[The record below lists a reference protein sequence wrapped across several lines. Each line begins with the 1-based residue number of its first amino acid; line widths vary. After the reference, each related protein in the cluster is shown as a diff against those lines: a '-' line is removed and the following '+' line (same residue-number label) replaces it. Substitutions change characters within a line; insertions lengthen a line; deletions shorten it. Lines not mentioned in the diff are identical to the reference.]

1 MRTESVPQERTF
13 GLRADELAHWNEN
26 GYLVRLNVFT
36 AVDSWQ
42 NLPRQSSRSRTR
54 YFASF

>member
-13 GLRADELAHWNEN
+13 GLNLDELAYWNEN

-36 AVDSWQ
+36 SILSTL
-42 NLPRQSSRSRTR
+42 NLRV
-54 YFASF
+54 

>member
-13 GLRADELAHWNEN
+13 GLSADELAHWNEN

-36 AVDSWQ
+36 AEDEI
-42 NLPRQSSRSRTR
+42 SSVCLMTEITV
-54 YFASF
+54 